1 LPKIWKLRSE
11 EELPSSI
18 PAIAD
23 ELGITE
29 LLAEILWNRGFQ
41 SSAEMDLYLSPGL
54 RNLCKPTEIP
64 GLEQA
69 AQVLADGLAAGKK
82 MAVWGDYDVDGV
94 TSTAVVKTFLADRGY
109 ECEHYLPN
117 RLEEGYGLN
126 VDGIKKLH
134 EQGIDLLLT
143 VDCGITNNAEI
154 AAANELGMTVVVS
167 DHHLEGDELPPAA
180 AVCNPRLTEY
190 NGQTFEDCPCA
201 TLAGVGVAFMLMA
214 QLNRLL
220 PGDPADVRAY
230 LDFVALGT
238 IADVV
243 ELQGPNRI
251 LVKNGLLLLK
261 EAKRP
266 GLAALKVVSGYDMF
280 AAIGAGQVGFGLA
293 PRINAS
299 GRMGDPGKALQLLM
313 AEDMETARP
322 IAKVLDEL
330 NSERRAEE
338 ERILQEAL
346 AQAEQHVKRDNR
358 AGLVLYSKNWH
369 PGIIGIVASRVV
381 EKFYRPTVML
391 CEEDGV
397 VKGSARSIKE
407 FHIHEGL
414 TSMSELFLNFG
425 GHKLAA
431 GMSFK
436 ADLLSEFRE
445 RFDQAVIDKIGTEP
459 LKASLKVDREL
470 PLENIDYVLLKEL
483 DLMQPFGMGNPEPV
497 FTTPPVEVLERRP
510 MGKAHVKLTIT
521 DTDKT
526 RKMPAKAWRMG
537 EELGSEL
544 IGATMRFAFSPKIDK
559 FNGIPTIE
567 LTIRDYTRKRQRS

>member
-1 LPKIWKLRSE
+1 MPKIWKSRSE
-11 EELPSSI
+11 DSPPATI
-18 PAIAD
+18 PAIAE

-29 LLAEILWNRGFQ
+29 LLAEILWNRGFR
-41 SSAEMDLYLSPGL
+41 SSREMDLFLSPGL
-54 RNLCKPTEIP
+54 RNLCRPEEIP
-64 GLEQA
+64 GLEESA
-69 AQVLADGLAAGKK
+69 AVLAECLSKGMKI
-82 MAVWGDYDVDGV
+82 AVWGDYDVDGV
-94 TSTAVVKTFLADRGY
+94 TSTAVIKSFLNDRGI

-126 VDGIKKLH
+126 VNGIRKLH
-134 EQGIDLLLT
+134 DAGIELLLT
-143 VDCGITNNAEI
+143 VDCGISNNAEI

-167 DHHLEGDELPPAA
+167 DHHLPAEELPPAA
-180 AVCNPRLTEY
+180 AICNPRMTEY
-190 NGQTFEDCPCA
+190 NGKDFGECSCA

-214 QLNRLL
+214 RLNRLL
-220 PGDPADVRAY
+220 PGVAVDMRQY

-243 ELQGPNRI
+243 ELQGQNRI

-261 EAKRP
+261 DARRP

-299 GRMGDPGKALQLLM
+299 GRMGDPGKALELLM
-313 AEDMETARP
+313 CEDMEAARP

-330 NSERRAEE
+330 NAERKAEE
-338 ERILQEAL
+338 DRILEEAL
-346 AQAEQHVKRDNR
+346 AQAEEHIKRDKR
-358 AGLVLYSKNWH
+358 AGLVLYSTSWH

-391 CEEDGV
+391 CEENGV
-397 VKGSARSIKE
+397 IKGSARSIKE

-414 TSMSELFLNFG
+414 TSMSELFMNFG

-436 ADLLSEFRE
+436 AEHLPEFRE
-445 RFDQAVIDKIGTEP
+445 RFDKAVIDKVGSEP
-459 LKASLKVDREL
+459 LKPTLKVDREL

-483 DLMQPFGMGNPEPV
+483 ELMQPFGMGNPEPV

-510 MGKAHVKLTIT
+510 MGKDHVKLTIA
-521 DTDKT
+521 DKEKK
-526 RKMPAKAWRMG
+526 RRMPAKAWRMADQ
-537 EELGSEL
+537 LGSEL
-544 IGATMRFAFSPKIDK
+544 IGAKMRFAFSPKIDK

-567 LTIRDYTRKRQRS
+567 LTVRDYTRK

>member
-1 LPKIWKLRSE
+1 MPKIWKPRSE
-11 EELPSSI
+11 EDVPSSI
-18 PAIAD
+18 SEIAA

-41 SSAEMDLYLSPGL
+41 SRKDMDLFLSPGL
-54 RNLCKPTEIP
+54 RNLCKPIEIP
-64 GLEQA
+64 GLEESA
-69 AQVLADGLAAGKK
+69 IVLADGIAQGRKV
-82 MAVWGDYDVDGV
+82 AVWGDYDVDGV
-94 TSTAVVKTFLADRGY
+94 TSTAVVKSFLADRGY
-109 ECEHYLPN
+109 ECSHHLPN

-126 VDGIKKLH
+126 VEGLQRLRDEGV
-134 EQGIDLLLT
+134 ELLLT

-154 AAANELGMTVVVS
+154 SAANDMGMTVVVS
-167 DHHLEGDELPPAA
+167 DHHLPGEELPPAA
-180 AVCNPRLTEY
+180 GVCNPRLTEY
-190 NGQTFEDCPCA
+190 KDKKFDDCPCE

-214 QLNRLL
+214 QINRLL
-220 PGDPADVRAY
+220 PGDPVDMRTY

-243 ELQGPNRI
+243 ELQGQNRI

-261 EAKRP
+261 EARRP

-299 GRMGDPGKALQLLM
+299 GRMGDPDKALELLM
-313 AEDMETARP
+313 CEDMDVARP
-322 IAKVLDEL
+322 IAKVLDTL

-338 ERILQEAL
+338 DRILEEAL
-346 AQAEQHVKRDNR
+346 AQAEEQVKKHNR
-358 AGLVLYSKNWH
+358 AGLVLFSPGWH

-391 CEEDGV
+391 CEEESTI
-397 VKGSARSIKE
+397 KGSARSIKE
-407 FHIHEGL
+407 FHIHESL
-414 TSMSELFLNFG
+414 TSMSDLFLNFG

-431 GMSFK
+431 GMSLNSSDFE
-436 ADLLSEFRE
+436 DFRE
-445 RFDQAVIDKIGTEP
+445 RFDKSAFEVLGREP
-459 LKASLKVDREL
+459 LKPTLKVDKEL
-470 PLENIDYVLLKEL
+470 PLEKIDYVLLKEL

-497 FTTPPVEVLERRP
+497 FTTPPVEVMERRP
-510 MGKAHVKLTIT
+510 MGKDHVKLTLSDIE
-521 DTDKT
+521 KT
-526 RKMPAKAWRMG
+526 RKMPAKAWRMA
-537 EELGSEL
+537 EQLGSEL

-567 LTIRDYTRKRQRS
+567 LTIRDYTRRLK

>member
-1 LPKIWKLRSE
+1 MPKIWKSRSE
-11 EELPSSI
+11 DSPPATI
-18 PAIAD
+18 PAIAE

-29 LLAEILWNRGFQ
+29 LLAEILWNRGFR
-41 SSAEMDLYLSPGL
+41 SSREMDLFLSPGL
-54 RNLCKPTEIP
+54 RNLCRPEEIP
-64 GLEQA
+64 GLEESA
-69 AQVLADGLAAGKK
+69 AVLAECLSKGMKI
-82 MAVWGDYDVDGV
+82 AVWGDYDVDGV
-94 TSTAVVKTFLADRGY
+94 TSTAVVKSFLNDRGI

-126 VDGIKKLH
+126 VNGIRKLH
-134 EQGIDLLLT
+134 DAGIELLLT
-143 VDCGITNNAEI
+143 VDCGISNNAEI

-167 DHHLEGDELPPAA
+167 DHHLPAEELPPAA
-180 AVCNPRLTEY
+180 AICNPRMTEY
-190 NGQTFEDCPCA
+190 NGKDFGECSCA

-214 QLNRLL
+214 RLNRLL
-220 PGDPADVRAY
+220 PGEAVDMRQY

-243 ELQGPNRI
+243 ELQGQNRI

-261 EAKRP
+261 DARRP

-299 GRMGDPGKALQLLM
+299 GRMGDPGKALELLM
-313 AEDMETARP
+313 CEDMEAARP

-330 NSERRAEE
+330 NAERKAEE
-338 ERILQEAL
+338 DRILEEAL
-346 AQAEQHVKRDNR
+346 AQAEEHIKRDKR
-358 AGLVLYSKNWH
+358 AGLVLYSTSWH

-391 CEEDGV
+391 CEENGV
-397 VKGSARSIKE
+397 IKGSARSIKE

-414 TSMSELFLNFG
+414 TSMSELFMNFG

-436 ADLLSEFRE
+436 AEHLPEFRE
-445 RFDQAVIDKIGTEP
+445 RFDKAVIDKVGSEP
-459 LKASLKVDREL
+459 LKPTLKVDREL

-483 DLMQPFGMGNPEPV
+483 ELMQPFGMGNPEPV

-510 MGKAHVKLTIT
+510 MGKDHVKLTIA
-521 DTDKT
+521 DKEKK
-526 RKMPAKAWRMG
+526 RRMPAKAWRMADQ
-537 EELGSEL
+537 LGSEL
-544 IGATMRFAFSPKIDK
+544 IGAKMRFAFSPKIDK

-567 LTIRDYTRKRQRS
+567 LTVRDYTRK

>member
-1 LPKIWKLRSE
+1 MPKIWKQRSE
-11 EELPSSI
+11 DELPSSI
-18 PAIAD
+18 SSIAA
-23 ELGITE
+23 ELGVTE
-29 LLAEILWNRGFQ
+29 LLAEILWHRGFQ
-41 SSAEMDLYLSPGL
+41 SRKEMDLFLSPGL
-54 RNLCKPTEIP
+54 RNLCRPVEIP
-64 GLEQA
+64 GLEEA
-69 AQVLADGLAAGKK
+69 AAVLADGISQGKNF
-82 MAVWGDYDVDGV
+82 AIWGDYDVDGV
-94 TSTAVVKTFLADRGY
+94 TSTAVVKSFLKDRGF
-109 ECEHYLPN
+109 ESSHHLPN

-126 VDGIKKLH
+126 IDGLQKLRDSGV
-134 EQGIDLLLT
+134 ELLLT

-154 AAANELGMTVVVS
+154 SAANEMGLTVVVS
-167 DHHLEGDELPPAA
+167 DHHLPGESLPPAA

-190 NGQTFEDCPCA
+190 SGKKFENCPCE

-220 PGDPADVRAY
+220 PGEPVDMRVY

-243 ELQGPNRI
+243 ELQGQNRI

-261 EAKRP
+261 DARRP

-299 GRMGDPGKALQLLM
+299 GRMGDPDKALELLM
-313 AEDMETARP
+313 CEDMETARP
-322 IAKVLDEL
+322 IAKVLDTL

-338 ERILQEAL
+338 DRILAEAL
-346 AQAEQHVKRDNR
+346 AQAEEQIKKHNR
-358 AGLVLYSKNWH
+358 AGLVLFSPGWH

-391 CEEDGV
+391 CEDEGII
-397 VKGSARSIKE
+397 KGSARSIKE
-407 FHIHEGL
+407 FHIHEAL
-414 TSMSELFLNFG
+414 TGMSELFLNFG

-431 GMSFK
+431 GMSFNASHFK
-436 ADLLSEFRE
+436 DFRE
-445 RFDQAVIDKIGTEP
+445 RFDQSVIDAVGTEP
-459 LKASLKVDREL
+459 LKSTIKVDKEL

-483 DLMQPFGMGNPEPV
+483 ELMQPFGMGNPEPI
-497 FTTPPVEVLERRP
+497 FTTPPVEVMERRP
-510 MGKAHVKLTIT
+510 IGKDHVKLTIA
-521 DTDKT
+521 DTEKT
-526 RKMPAKAWRMG
+526 RKMPAKAWRMA
-537 EELGSEL
+537 EQLGSEL

-567 LTIRDYTRKRQRS
+567 LTIKDYTRRLK

>member
-1 LPKIWKLRSE
+1 MPKIWKLRSE
-11 EELPSSI
+11 EDLPASI
-18 PAIAD
+18 PAIAE

-29 LLAEILWNRGFQ
+29 MLTEILWNRGFRT
-41 SSAEMDLYLSPGL
+41 SKEMDLFLSPGL
-54 RNLCKPTEIP
+54 RNLCQPSEIP
-64 GLEQA
+64 GVEESA
-69 AQVLADGLAAGKK
+69 AVLAQGLMQGMK

-94 TSTAVVKTFLADRGY
+94 TSTAMVKSFLKDRGFD
-109 ECEHYLPN
+109 CDHYLPN

-126 VDGIKKLH
+126 VNGIRKLRDD
-134 EQGIDLLLT
+134 GIDLLLT
-143 VDCGITNNAEI
+143 VDCGISNNGEI
-154 AAANELGMTVVVS
+154 AAANEMGMTVVVS
-167 DHHLEGDELPPAA
+167 DHHLPAEELPPAEA
-180 AVCNPRLTEY
+180 ICNPRMTEY
-190 NGQTFEDCPCA
+190 NGKEFGECSCA

-214 QLNRLL
+214 RLNRLL
-220 PGDPADVRAY
+220 PGEPVDMRQY

-243 ELQGPNRI
+243 ELQGQNRI

-261 EAKRP
+261 DARRP

-299 GRMGDPGKALQLLM
+299 GRMGDPGKALDLLM
-313 AEDMETARP
+313 CEDMDTARP

-330 NSERRAEE
+330 NAERKAEE
-338 ERILQEAL
+338 DRILEEAF
-346 AQAEQHVKRDNR
+346 AQAEEHIKRDNR
-358 AGLVLYSKNWH
+358 AGLVLYSTSWH

-391 CEEDGV
+391 CEENGII
-397 VKGSARSIKE
+397 KGSARSIKE
-407 FHIHEGL
+407 FHIHESL

-436 ADLLSEFRE
+436 AEYLSEFRE
-445 RFDQAVIDKIGTEP
+445 RFDQAVIDKIGNKA
-459 LKASLKVDREL
+459 LKPTLKVDREL

-483 DLMQPFGMGNPEPV
+483 ELMQPFGMGNPEPV

-510 MGKAHVKLTIT
+510 MGKAHVKLTVA
-521 DTDKT
+521 DKDKK
-526 RKMPAKAWRMG
+526 RRMPAKAWRMADQ
-537 EELGSEL
+537 LGSEL

-567 LTIRDYTRKRQRS
+567 LTVRDYSRK

>member
-1 LPKIWKLRSE
+1 MPKIWKLRSE
-11 EELPSSI
+11 EELPSSL
-18 PAIAD
+18 PVIAA

-41 SSAEMDLYLSPGL
+41 SRQDMDLFLSPGL
-54 RNLCKPTEIP
+54 RNLCMPVEIP
-64 GLEQA
+64 GLEESA
-69 AQVLADGLAAGKK
+69 TVLAEAVLLGKRI
-82 MAVWGDYDVDGV
+82 AVWGDYDVDGV
-94 TSTAVVKTFLADRGY
+94 TSTAVVKSFLKDRGY
-109 ECEHYLPN
+109 DCSHYLPN

-126 VDGIKKLH
+126 VKGLQKLRD
-134 EQGIDLLLT
+134 EGVELLLT
-143 VDCGITNNAEI
+143 VDCGISNNAEI
-154 AAANELGMTVVVS
+154 AAANEMGLTVVVS
-167 DHHLEGDELPPAA
+167 DHHLPGDELPPAA
-180 AVCNPRLTEY
+180 AICNPRLTEY
-190 NGQTFEDCPCA
+190 GGKNFENCPCE

-214 QLNRLL
+214 QVNRLL
-220 PGDPADVRAY
+220 PGDPVDMRVY

-243 ELQGPNRI
+243 ELQGQNRI

-261 EAKRP
+261 DARRP

-280 AAIGAGQVGFGLA
+280 AAIGAGQVGFGLG

-299 GRMGDPGKALQLLM
+299 GRMGNPDKALELLM
-313 AEDMETARP
+313 CEEMETARP
-322 IAKVLDEL
+322 IAKVLDTL

-338 ERILQEAL
+338 DRILEEAL
-346 AQAEQHVKRDNR
+346 AQAEEQVKKHSR
-358 AGLVLYSKNWH
+358 AGLVLFSPGWH

-391 CEEDGV
+391 CEEDGII
-397 VKGSARSIKE
+397 KGSARSIKE
-407 FHIHEGL
+407 FHIHEAL
-414 TSMSELFLNFG
+414 TSMAELFLNFG

-436 ADLLSEFRE
+436 SEYFEEFRE
-445 RFDQAVIDKIGTEP
+445 RFNQAVVEKVGSEP
-459 LKASLKVDREL
+459 LKPTIKVDREL

-483 DLMQPFGMGNPEPV
+483 ELMQPFGMGNPEPV

-510 MGKAHVKLTIT
+510 MGKDHVKLTVA
-521 DTDKT
+521 DTEKS
-526 RKMPAKAWRMG
+526 RKMPAKAWRMA
-537 EELGSEL
+537 EQLGSEL

-567 LTIRDYTRKRQRS
+567 LTIRDYTRRLK